1 LQIDVPAK
9 GIPVRTTADAI
20 SQIVMNLV
28 LNARDSMPTGG
39 DILISVY
46 EETKESGPTAILKVI
61 DGGVGMSADVIEKIF
76 DPFFTTKE
84 QGKGTGLGLS
94 MVYGLVQQMGGNIE
108 VTSSVGEGTSFTISI
123 PVSEGQILEDTHSLE
138 SAAGDCVRGKT
149 ILIAEDE
156 PDLLEIMS
164 ETLKEF
170 SMNVLT
176 AKNGNEALVVQDEYQ
191 DKIDFLLTDMVMP
204 EMGGL
209 KLAELIK
216 EVRPETHVVFM
227 SGYPVRG
234 EIASVNLPKDAV
246 FMAKPVKPDYLRN
259 VLKQVANGGLD
270 AKTDAT
276 IWKA

>member
-1 LQIDVPAK
+1 
-9 GIPVRTTADAI
+9 
-20 SQIVMNLV
+20 
-28 LNARDSMPTGG
+28 
-39 DILISVY
+39 
-46 EETKESGPTAILKVI
+46 
-61 DGGVGMSADVIEKIF
+61 
-76 DPFFTTKE
+76 
-84 QGKGTGLGLS
+84 
-94 MVYGLVQQMGGNIE
+94 
-108 VTSSVGEGTSFTISI
+108 
-123 PVSEGQILEDTHSLE
+123 LE